1 MTESPVPFVRKTPDQ
16 LRAEIAALVQ
26 EYSDVVHAPRPFVPG
41 ESAVPVSGKVIGARE
56 LQLMV
61 EASLD
66 GWLTTGRF
74 NAMFEE
80 RLAKFL
86 GVRHLITVNSGSSAN
101 LVAFSTLTS
110 ERLGARAIRPGDEV
124 IGVAAGFPTTV
135 NPILQFGAVPVFVDV
150 DLATHNIDASKIEA
164 AISPKTKAI
173 MLAHS
178 LGNPFNLDV
187 VTALCRK
194 HGLWLVEDCC
204 DALGAKYDGRL
215 VGTFGDIGTLSFYPA
230 HHITMGEGGAV
241 FTNNPELKLI
251 AESFRDWGRDCW
263 CAPGKDNTCGKRFC
277 WKLGDLPEGYDH
289 KYTYSHLGYNLKI
302 TDMQA
307 ACALAQMDR
316 LDDFI
321 AARKA
326 NFAYLKQR
334 LARCAQFLH
343 LPVPGR
349 DGATAADRHQAWSDI
364 VSRLE
369 KGRAYV
375 VAGQKLVTH
384 PGKLYGRAGREQ
396 IAGGP
401 DLLEGALTQAA
412 KEQLADDAALLR
424 RFAAARDTLLATLAE
439 TDATIKANVDAWP
452 ENFAMGPAA
461 YDRMLKREMLLPYG
475 TADLENMARDE
486 LAHGWAEEAWLK
498 SLAATRKQSFGA
510 ETGGGMAP
518 GGAALVPY
526 YRDRIA
532 RLRAFVVDHDLLT
545 IPDWLGTIAVVET
558 PKYQQPV
565 SPGASMESPRL
576 FASSANGYYFIT
588 PPASLEAA
596 AARLDMNEDFDSDR
610 ILQTAAHE
618 AMPGHFLQL
627 SIARRHS
634 DYVRKIQDSAAFEEG
649 WAFYGEEMFVRL
661 GLYGDD
667 LDPRLFAARWERVRG
682 ARVIVDV
689 KMATGQWTV
698 AQAAKFFEEQ
708 SGFTR
713 SASEAA
719 VAGYALRPGY
729 VLAYTVGRR
738 QLEELL
744 GEYQHRMGDKGSL
757 HDFHDRLLSYGSV
770 PFAIVAPELLADLD
784 KPASAVRAVA
794 NY

>member
-1 MTESPVPFVRKTPDQ
+1 MTIEGPNPATPRSESLLPMNKTTLTLALACLLSAGAFAAPTTHDQ
-16 LRAEIAALVQ
+16 LTSFAQDMVQGDARANPMTATTLGLPGMDGDLVIPTEATRAARIAQLKAWSARLEAIRRAAGPSLSLV
-26 EYSDVVHAPRPFVPG
+26 DADD
-41 ESAVPVSGKVIGARE
+41 ATL
-56 LQLMV
+56 LQ
-61 EASLD
+61 AQID
-66 GWLTTGRF
+66 
-74 NAMFEE
+74 
-80 RLAKFL
+80 
-86 GVRHLITVNSGSSAN
+86 RHLDAL
-101 LVAFSTLTS
+101 LVRQTD
-110 ERLGARAIRPGDEV
+110 RKDY
-124 IGVAAGFPTTV
+124 AAP
-135 NPILQFGAVPVFVDV
+135 AVE
-150 DLATHNIDASKIEA
+150 LIDA
-164 AISPKTKAI
+164 
-173 MLAHS
+173 L
-178 LGNPFNLDV
+178 
-187 VTALCRK
+187 
-194 HGLWLVEDCC
+194 
-204 DALGAKYDGRL
+204 
-215 VGTFGDIGTLSFYPA
+215 
-230 HHITMGEGGAV
+230 
-241 FTNNPELKLI
+241 
-251 AESFRDWGRDCW
+251 
-263 CAPGKDNTCGKRFC
+263 
-277 WKLGDLPEGYDH
+277 
-289 KYTYSHLGYNLKI
+289 YT
-302 TDMQA
+302 
-307 ACALAQMDR
+307 
-316 LDDFI
+316 
-321 AARKA
+321 
-326 NFAYLKQR
+326 
-334 LARCAQFLH
+334 QFLH

-349 DGATAADRHQAWSDI
+349 DGATAADLAGAWADI
-364 VSRLE
+364 ASRLE
-369 KGRAYV
+369 KGSAYV
-375 VAGQKLVTH
+375 TAGQKLVTH
-384 PGKLYGRAGREQ
+384 PGRLYGMAGREQ

-401 DLLEGALTQAA
+401 DLLDGALTQAA
-412 KEQLADDAALLR
+412 KEQLADDPALFK
-424 RFAAARDTLLATLAE
+424 RFEAARDALLATLAQ
-439 TDATIKANVDAWP
+439 TDATIKAHVDAWP
-452 ENFAMGPAA
+452 ENFAMGKAA
-461 YDRMLKREMLLPYG
+461 YDRMLRREMLLPYG

-518 GGAALVPY
+518 GGPALIAY

-545 IPDWLGTIAVVET
+545 IPDWLGTIEVVET

-576 FASSANGYYFIT
+576 FSQSSNGYYFIT

-627 SIARRHS
+627 SIARRHA
-634 DYVRKIQDSAAFEEG
+634 DYVRKIQDSATFEEG

-689 KMATGQWTV
+689 KMATGEWTV

-708 SGFTR
+708 SGFTK

-744 GEYQHRMGDKGSL
+744 GEYQHRTGDKGSL

-770 PFAIVAPELLADLD
+770 PFAIVGPELLADLD
-784 KPASAVRAVA
+784 KPAAAVRAIA